1 MSRMPTARVPLGAM
15 SSTTEAI
22 EILADTASSAQAAPA
37 PARASTRIP
46 RASVVSPAKSAAESG
61 AHSAS
66 ESAAKGAAK
75 RTAGL
80 AKKDK
85 TAALL
90 AGLDPDRP
98 MEGWEANGVPFQ
110 KHAAHGKA
118 AAGGRS
124 FADDGVRQLEEAR
137 EWCRRSGRSMEAA
150 CRLPPKPGSR
160 GRMWPDITKDRLRVQ
175 QHKRAAMADGRRLLD
190 SAAELKLVGLCV
202 EALLQSGSPGCKACA
217 GRKVAHTVSN
227 ARKKEGLACVAGSV
241 CAVAA

>member
-1 MSRMPTARVPLGAM
+1 M

-110 KHAAHGKA
+110 KHAAHGKT
-118 AAGGRS
+118 AAGGRPC
-124 FADDGVRQLEEAR
+124 ADDGVRRQIEEAR

-150 CRLPPKPGSR
+150 RRLPPKPGSQ
-160 GRMWPDITKDRLRVQ
+160 GRMWPDITRDRLRVQ
-175 QHKRAAMADGRRLLD
+175 HHKRTTKADGRRLLD